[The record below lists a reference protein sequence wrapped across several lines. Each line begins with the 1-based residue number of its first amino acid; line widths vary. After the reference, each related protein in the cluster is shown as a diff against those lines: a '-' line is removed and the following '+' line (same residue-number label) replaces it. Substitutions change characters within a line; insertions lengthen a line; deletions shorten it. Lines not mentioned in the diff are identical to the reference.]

1 MNRRWM
7 MVAIAFI
14 SQGVA
19 YGFTF
24 GMAGTFVGP
33 AGDEFAASRVATTLG
48 TSLVAL
54 LHGLLGPVVGVVLA
68 RRSIRSVMMTGA
80 VLMAAAFLTMHFATS
95 IWMFSL
101 AFGLLGGAAVSCLG
115 MTPVTALVGRWFPTQ
130 SGRALGIAF
139 MPILVTVLPPI
150 AGYLNAHFGWRTTA
164 LAAAL
169 CSLAL
174 VPLFRLVRDPPVPAA
189 GGGIDAAHVAHA
201 FALPDRNFRPDRAFW
216 MLALAVGIFDGG
228 AIAMITHVIPHA
240 TESGIGYQR
249 ATLLISAM
257 GLSGLAGA
265 PLLGSLADRIGG
277 AWTLALVALLLAAG
291 WAVFAAGAPFLALAG
306 AMALLGFCGGAFAAL
321 AGTSLATRYQ
331 GASLGPAVG
340 FAVLV
345 AMPFNFLLPLL
356 GGWLHDRTGNYHSM
370 FVVEIGLLAIAFAM
384 LIAAARSGAYA
395 IRR

>member
-150 AGYLNAHFGWRTTA
+150 AG
-164 LAAAL
+164 
-169 CSLAL
+169 
-174 VPLFRLVRDPPVPAA
+174 
-189 GGGIDAAHVAHA
+189 
-201 FALPDRNFRPDRAFW
+201 
-216 MLALAVGIFDGG
+216 
-228 AIAMITHVIPHA
+228 
-240 TESGIGYQR
+240 
-249 ATLLISAM
+249 
-257 GLSGLAGA
+257 
-265 PLLGSLADRIGG
+265 
-277 AWTLALVALLLAAG
+277 
-291 WAVFAAGAPFLALAG
+291 
-306 AMALLGFCGGAFAAL
+306 
-321 AGTSLATRYQ
+321 
-331 GASLGPAVG
+331 
-340 FAVLV
+340 
-345 AMPFNFLLPLL
+345 
-356 GGWLHDRTGNYHSM
+356 
-370 FVVEIGLLAIAFAM
+370 
-384 LIAAARSGAYA
+384 
-395 IRR
+395 